1 MSLRLT
7 LIAHGATQAT
17 RAAAFPRDEQLEPAS
32 QAKAA
37 ALRPHLGRVDGA
49 WTSPARRAVE
59 TAEALGLAA
68 SIDPRLADIDLGT
81 WAGRSLAEVEA
92 ADAAGLARW
101 MEDPASTPHGGES
114 VAGLMI
120 RAAIWLD
127 EIGRGNGRIVAVTH
141 AAFVRAVAI
150 VALNADPKSFWRID
164 IEPLSFSRFL
174 AANGRWTLRS
184 LNAGAP
190 QGDVA

>member
-7 LIAHGATQAT
+7 FIAHGATQAT
-17 RAAAFPRDEQLEPAS
+17 RAAAFPHDESLEPAS
-32 QAKAA
+32 HVKAA
-37 ALRPHLGRVDGA
+37 ALRPHLGRADGA

-68 SIDPRLADIDLGT
+68 SIEPRLADIDLGS
-81 WAGRSLAEVEA
+81 WAGQSLADVEA

-127 EIGRGNGRIVAVTH
+127 EIGRGNGRIIAVTH
-141 AAFVRAVAI
+141 AAFIRAVTI

-174 AANGRWTLRS
+174 AANGRWTVRS